1 MDLSC
6 TERYFEE
13 SEDEDS
19 TKSLRKALC
28 TYNSDDSTSF
38 LLDLGPK
45 LLLWASG
52 YGQPRIVELLIEC
65 GVDVNYTNNYGDTSL
80 QQSIEK
86 NHFLVA
92 RALLRANASVTT
104 HIDEFHSPLHYAAI
118 LGYVKIIESL
128 FAAGAVLNAQDTQGC
143 TPLHA
148 AVYWDRCKAI
158 EVLLSRG
165 ADPDIQDLEG
175 RTALFSVKSKGAVI
189 LLLNA
194 GAQLEA
200 KDNKQRTSLQEAVEQ
215 NRLEPV
221 IALLNAGANPN
232 VGRES
237 LDPPDI
243 VNNIPETSQW
253 ERVRIHEVVQ
263 QVLPPA
269 VRSYF
274 AGKMHN

>member
-1 MDLSC
+1 M
-6 TERYFEE
+6 
-13 SEDEDS
+13 
-19 TKSLRKALC
+19 LRKALC
-28 TYNSDDSTSF
+28 TYNSDDSNSF

-52 YGQPRIVELLIEC
+52 YGRLRIVELLIEC
-65 GVDVNYTNNYGDTSL
+65 GIDVNYTNNYGDTSL

-86 NHFLVA
+86 NHFLVV
-92 RALLRANASVTT
+92 RELLRANASVTT
-104 HIDEFHSPLHYAAI
+104 HIDEFHSPLHYAAV
-118 LGYVKIIESL
+118 LGYVEVIESL
-128 FAAGAVLNAQDTQGC
+128 LTAGAVLNAQDTEGC

-148 AVYWDRCKAI
+148 ALYWDRCKAI

-165 ADPDIQDLEG
+165 ADPQIQDLEG
-175 RTALFSVKSKGAVI
+175 KTALFSVKSKGAVI
-189 LLLNA
+189 LLLKA

-200 KDNKQRTSLQEAVEQ
+200 KDSQQRTPLQEAVEH
-215 NRLEPV
+215 NRLEPL

-237 LDPPDI
+237 LDLPDV
-243 VNNIPETSQW
+243 VNNIAETSQW
-253 ERVRIHEVVQ
+253 ERVRIHGVVQ

-269 VRSYF
+269 MRSYF